1 MRTADL
7 IPLILLE
14 LNECDKY
21 GFELTKSI
29 ETKSKGKII
38 IKQPTLYTI
47 LKKLEKSKFISSYWQ
62 DSDIGGKRH
71 YYRITENGKMQ
82 VATLPDYEKLIE
94 NIVFDASGDQLSF
107 KDDFEDDQNFSTAES
122 DVDQQANKT
131 DVSNANNYSSVSIMD
146 SIIDEPSSSSEK
158 IKTED
163 TTSPTL
169 KESIIPSSEVFEG
182 NHIDNATE
190 MEINQLNTQVLKN
203 DKINVEEK
211 FAENKDVLEFTK
223 KESTIISDE
232 YKKQFTA
239 NASNES
245 TRNSTNITNQNES
258 STATPAS
265 LDFDND
271 NTYISNEPYKKIKYV
286 DFVDFKTN
294 ANYIYAKNTARNMK
308 NRVFASTLYLLV
320 MIIISS
326 VVVSF
331 QSNTR
336 PIYYVSFLIA
346 LFILIFYPSI
356 YACFYDRFRMH
367 LQNNKYDP
375 DLKKQLYISL
385 AIEFLIIVVC
395 VIVNVNIGNNTL
407 DSMFSINNFA
417 NLYAPILLSTVMFA
431 DIIFAY
437 LFIKK
442 SRK

>member
-94 NIVFDASGDQLSF
+94 NIVFDASEDQLSF
-107 KDDFEDDQNFSTAES
+107 KDKFDDDQNFSTAES

-146 SIIDEPSSSSEK
+146 SIIDEPSSSNEK
-158 IKTED
+158 IKTEN
-163 TTSPTL
+163 TISPTL

-190 MEINQLNTQVLKN
+190 MEINQLNTQILKN
-203 DKINVEEK
+203 EKINVEEK

-245 TRNSTNITNQNES
+245 TRNSTNTTNEIES
-258 STATPAS
+258 SASTSDS
-265 LDFDND
+265 LDFDN
-271 NTYISNEPYKKIKYV
+271 TYINNEPYKKIKYV

-308 NRVFASTLYLLV
+308 NKIFASSLYLLV

-442 SRK
+442 SKK

>member
-94 NIVFDASGDQLSF
+94 NIVFDASEDQLSF
-107 KDDFEDDQNFSTAES
+107 KDKFDDDQNFSTAES

-146 SIIDEPSSSSEK
+146 SIIDEPSSSNEK
-158 IKTED
+158 IKTEN
-163 TTSPTL
+163 TISPTL

-190 MEINQLNTQVLKN
+190 MEINQLNTQILKN
-203 DKINVEEK
+203 EKINVEEK

-245 TRNSTNITNQNES
+245 TRNSTNTTNEIES
-258 STATPAS
+258 SASTSDS
-265 LDFDND
+265 LDFDN
-271 NTYISNEPYKKIKYV
+271 TYINNEPYKKIKYV

>member
-107 KDDFEDDQNFSTAES
+107 KDDFEGDQNFSTAES

-146 SIIDEPSSSSEK
+146 SIIDEPSSSNEK
-158 IKTED
+158 IKTEN
-163 TTSPTL
+163 TISPTL

-190 MEINQLNTQVLKN
+190 MEINQLNTQILKN
-203 DKINVEEK
+203 EKINVEEK

-239 NASNES
+239 NALNES
-245 TRNSTNITNQNES
+245 TRNSTNTTNEIES
-258 STATPAS
+258 SASTSDS
-265 LDFDND
+265 LDFDN
-271 NTYISNEPYKKIKYV
+271 TYINNEPYKKIKYV